1 MVPFLKIIA
10 LEYRPKIVVIN
21 ILFETVPKSV
31 IRSFG
36 LDFDVIMQIVINETC
51 HPTGKST
58 FDIILFED
66 VEVLRIAASF
76 EGEME
81 DFISQISTVVNV
93 NAETFDTN
101 CK

>member
-1 MVPFLKIIA
+1 MWPQ
-10 LEYRPKIVVIN
+10 
-21 ILFETVPKSV
+21 LFELHRSFDIAQTLNLSQPKSV
-31 IRSFG
+31 IWSFG
-36 LDFDVIMQIVINETC
+36 LNFYVIMQIVINETC

-81 DFISQISTVVNV
+81 DFISEISTVVNV